1 MDNKFFTFIKPYL
14 NFIDTGKIFRN
25 PFSWLYYAGAVV
37 SILTPLYVMYLAIDN
52 SIFSS
57 PAKFVIA
64 FILIWL
70 LLCVSSWIIFQIW
83 WDRKDKVLA
92 STKEDDKFV
101 AIPVFAHFTQT
112 LGEVYGSLIAI
123 LGFGFSL
130 IALVFL
136 GSDAGFLANQIGL
149 GFINPGVAGL
159 IISPITGFI
168 ILVVARVISE
178 LIRALAEIANNTA
191 K

>member
-25 PFSWLYYAGAVV
+25 PISWLYYAGAAV

-52 SIFSS
+52 KIFSA
-57 PAKFVIA
+57 PAKFIIA
-64 FILIWL
+64 FILIWF
-70 LLCVSSWIIFQIW
+70 LLCVASWIIFQIW

-92 STKEDDKFV
+92 STSENDKFV
-101 AIPVFAHFTQT
+101 AIPVFAHFVQT

-130 IALVFL
+130 ISLVLL
-136 GSDAGFLANQIGL
+136 GSDAAVLANQIGL

-168 ILVVARVISE
+168 MLVVARVISE
-178 LIRALAEIANNTA
+178 LIRALADIANNTA